1 MTAEEEF
8 EARADVVA
16 YLDRRKCAVC
26 RSTLSSVTVADVTR
40 SLYSPIFRCPF
51 PHPTC
56 WQFCCPRCG
65 QHIII
70 ATRKGK
76 SWPIDGK
83 VTRRSPRPRA
93 GLDS

>member
-26 RSTLSSVTVADVTR
+26 RSTLSSVAGTDVTR
-40 SLYSPIFRCPF
+40 SLHSPIFRCWP

-56 WQFCCPRCG
+56 WQFCCPGCG
-65 QHIII
+65 QYIII

-76 SWPIDGK
+76 SWPIAGE
-83 VTRRSPRPRA
+83 VTRRSPRQRA
-93 GLDS
+93 GLG